1 MTKAQPTNP
10 IVTHPSD
17 KFTCLMDILEKP
29 DIRSIGV
36 LADVHQGKTNTIQV
50 AIKAIQSK
58 YEAKMYSYGLPTFNP
73 GVVKINSIEE
83 LERIHDSWIFI
94 DEFPSLFSLSNR
106 RQIELFER
114 SMSLVFQA
122 NVNNRILI
130 CGHPHSFNKFLGS
143 LLQVMVFKQITLSD
157 LIQRSPTER
166 VIAAFSSD
174 ASSRVQK
181 GSRVLAMPK
190 DTALIYD
197 TVTGHYSEIT
207 VPYSQDT
214 DMKLNAKPIM
224 TPRKDIKT
232 K

>member
-1 MTKAQPTNP
+1 
-10 IVTHPSD
+10 
-17 KFTCLMDILEKP
+17 MDILEKP

-36 LADVHQGKTNTIQV
+36 LADIHQGKTNLIQC
-50 AIKAIQSK
+50 AIKSIREK
-58 YEAKMYSYGLPTFNP
+58 YVAKMYSYGLPTHNE

-83 LERIHDSWIFI
+83 LEKITNSWIFI

-130 CGHPHSFNKFLGS
+130 CGHPHSFNKFLGA
-143 LLQVMVFKQITLSD
+143 LLQIMIFKQITLSD

-166 VIAAFSSD
+166 VIAAYSSD
-174 ASSRVQK
+174 MGSIVQK

-190 DTALIYD
+190 NIALVYD
-197 TVTGHYSEIT
+197 AVTGHYSEVEIK
-207 VPYSQDT
+207 YMQET
-214 DMKLNAKPIM
+214 DMKLFAKPIM
-224 TPRKDIKT
+224 TPREKIKAS
-232 K
+232 

>member
-1 MTKAQPTNP
+1 
-10 IVTHPSD
+10 
-17 KFTCLMDILEKP
+17 MDVLEKP

-36 LADVHQGKTNTIQV
+36 LADIHQGKTNLIQV
-50 AIKAIQSK
+50 AIKAIQEK
-58 YEAKMYSYGLPTFNP
+58 YYSKMYSYGLPTHNE
-73 GVVKINSIEE
+73 GVTKINSIEE
-83 LERIHDSWIFI
+83 LEKITNSWIFI

-143 LLQVMVFKQITLSD
+143 LLQVMIFKQITLSD

-166 VIAAFSSD
+166 VV
-174 ASSRVQK
+174 ASYSNDMGSIVRK
-181 GSRVLAMPK
+181 GSRVLAMLK
-190 DTALIYD
+190 NVALIYD
-197 TVTGHYSEIT
+197 TGTGHYSEIL
-207 VPYSQDT
+207 VPYNQDT
-214 DMKLNAKPIM
+214 DTKLFAQPIM
-224 TPRKDIKT
+224 TLKIKA